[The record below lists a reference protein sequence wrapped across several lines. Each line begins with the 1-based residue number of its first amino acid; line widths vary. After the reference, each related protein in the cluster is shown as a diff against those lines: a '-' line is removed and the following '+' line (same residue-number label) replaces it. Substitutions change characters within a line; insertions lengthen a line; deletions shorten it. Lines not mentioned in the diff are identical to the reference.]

1 MSAPRR
7 LRSIL
12 LSTALVIVATAVWPL
27 AADAAT
33 YDILVSASTTRS
45 AATPLQGKTVSGTIY
60 VFVSPETGITQ
71 VRFYLDDPQ
80 RTRTPIRVEN
90 LAPFDFAGTGGNGAA
105 SPYGTTALAN
115 GQHTITAA
123 IDRSGGTDVVTST
136 FTVANNVPPPPP
148 PSGYS
153 LQVSSAADR
162 SSPTPVQGKTLTGTI
177 YVFVSP
183 ATGVT
188 QVRFWLDNPQ
198 MTGTPRQTE
207 NTAPWDFAGTAA
219 NGTANPFNA
228 AQLSGQH
235 SITAAVTRSGGT
247 DVLTST
253 FTAGTSSG
261 TVCSPVPCSQVKVAL
276 PYVLDFG
283 QDHGKILDKNGVG
296 TGFTWIDKPTSGT
309 GYIPANLMTG
319 TGTLQITTTAGI
331 QYLTSNSLDN
341 GLAVGIDAP
350 SQVSLISTTLVNVP
364 AGTGA
369 GEQAGLWFGVDE
381 KNYVKLVV
389 VSTST
394 GPQIQY
400 YMEVA
405 DATSG
410 STVNTANVSLT
421 DPIGLSLRAD
431 PSDRS
436 ITAKYRI
443 GTNDEVTAGVFTAP
457 GEFFSFDAAGIDPAI
472 GTRSFGGVFASH
484 RNGPASLTY
493 SFDDFSVTAVAGPP
507 PPPPPG
513 GVQFTRVSFA
523 VPNPTSMAWG
533 PDNRLY
539 VSEIFGTI
547 HAFTLNLSGQPT
559 ADQVITTLGSRLT
572 LGLTIDPLSTP
583 NNVIL
588 WVSHSNPSTSAGQAN
603 SGIISRLQGPGFA
616 TRTDVITGLPRAI
629 ANHATNSIHFG
640 PDGKL
645 YIAQGGNTGAG
656 APNTANTEF
665 GTMAEQPLSAALLVA
680 DVRNPTFDGSCNNTS
695 DIFGPPPCDVQV
707 YSSGLRNMYDF
718 VFHSNGSIYGP
729 DNGLGVTGSYP
740 PRPTPPCT
748 GFGDTRLWTQG
759 GNNPGEQPDLFQRLQ
774 PGKYYGHPNPYRN
787 ECVFKDGSYQG
798 VSPLPNYQP
807 PMYNLGAHKSADG
820 AIEYKADA
828 FCGALKNN
836 VLLTNY
842 SVGDDVT
849 ALRISS
855 DGLSVASSSSIAGG
869 FNDPLPLAQGPDG
882 TIYVGENSGS
892 KVTELVPAPLGCWRG
907 RQPLPLQLL
916 DAGGAALGGKL
927 YVVAGKTASAH
938 QSKVYV
944 FDPGTNQWSSAPDLP
959 GVGVENPAVV
969 ALAGKLYVFGGG
981 TDAFSGAVTN
991 AAAFDPATSTW
1002 TVLAPMPTA
1011 RQGPGAGAIG
1021 TKIYVAGGMAG
1032 NGASLTTLEVYD
1044 PATNSWTTA
1053 APMGTPRDNP
1063 GSTALGGKLYVFGG
1077 RIRNADGSTTNGTL
1091 ATVEAYDPATNTWTG
1106 RASMPTGRRTSIVGT
1121 LNGHAQVMG
1130 GEIMSNGGAFGA
1142 NEEYDPVTNTW
1153 RTLPSLPTPR
1163 HGAASGTINGV
1174 IYVVGGGPVGGTA
1187 FTDVNEAFDF

>member
-1 MSAPRR
+1 MSAARR

-45 AATPLQGKTVSGTIY
+45 GATPLQGKTVSGTIY

-90 LAPFDFAGTGGNGAA
+90 IAPFDFAGTGGNGAA
-105 SPYGTTALAN
+105 GPYGTTALAN

-523 VPNPTSMAWG
+523 V
-533 PDNRLY
+533 
-539 VSEIFGTI
+539 
-547 HAFTLNLSGQPT
+547 
-559 ADQVITTLGSRLT
+559 
-572 LGLTIDPLSTP
+572 
-583 NNVIL
+583 
-588 WVSHSNPSTSAGQAN
+588 
-603 SGIISRLQGPGFA
+603 
-616 TRTDVITGLPRAI
+616 
-629 ANHATNSIHFG
+629 
-640 PDGKL
+640 
-645 YIAQGGNTGAG
+645 
-656 APNTANTEF
+656 AP
-665 GTMAEQPLSAALLVA
+665 SAA
-680 DVRNPTFDGSCNNTS
+680 GCE
-695 DIFGPPPCDVQV
+695 
-707 YSSGLRNMYDF
+707 
-718 VFHSNGSIYGP
+718 P
-729 DNGLGVTGSYP
+729 DS
-740 PRPTPPCT
+740 
-748 GFGDTRLWTQG
+748 
-759 GNNPGEQPDLFQRLQ
+759 
-774 PGKYYGHPNPYRN
+774 
-787 ECVFKDGSYQG
+787 
-798 VSPLPNYQP
+798 
-807 PMYNLGAHKSADG
+807 
-820 AIEYKADA
+820 
-828 FCGALKNN
+828 
-836 VLLTNY
+836 
-842 SVGDDVT
+842 
-849 ALRISS
+849 
-855 DGLSVASSSSIAGG
+855 
-869 FNDPLPLAQGPDG
+869 
-882 TIYVGENSGS
+882 
-892 KVTELVPAPLGCWRG
+892 
-907 RQPLPLQLL
+907 
-916 DAGGAALGGKL
+916 
-927 YVVAGKTASAH
+927 
-938 QSKVYV
+938 
-944 FDPGTNQWSSAPDLP
+944 
-959 GVGVENPAVV
+959 
-969 ALAGKLYVFGGG
+969 
-981 TDAFSGAVTN
+981 
-991 AAAFDPATSTW
+991 
-1002 TVLAPMPTA
+1002 
-1011 RQGPGAGAIG
+1011 
-1021 TKIYVAGGMAG
+1021 
-1032 NGASLTTLEVYD
+1032 
-1044 PATNSWTTA
+1044 
-1053 APMGTPRDNP
+1053 
-1063 GSTALGGKLYVFGG
+1063 
-1077 RIRNADGSTTNGTL
+1077 
-1091 ATVEAYDPATNTWTG
+1091 
-1106 RASMPTGRRTSIVGT
+1106 
-1121 LNGHAQVMG
+1121 
-1130 GEIMSNGGAFGA
+1130 
-1142 NEEYDPVTNTW
+1142 
-1153 RTLPSLPTPR
+1153 
-1163 HGAASGTINGV
+1163 
-1174 IYVVGGGPVGGTA
+1174 
-1187 FTDVNEAFDF
+1187 